1 MSILHTSQTSEDK
14 KIDAVIIASSD
25 SDFSP
30 LAFHLRAAG
39 IDVIGMG
46 EPGRIN
52 PMWSK
57 ACTEFVTL
65 TPGQPL
71 MRKRETAPSDTV
83 VTEAPLVPVIVDP
96 SPQPTPAESSKETP
110 KVKVETNPATKVKES
125 ADREK
130 ENVKVIAPSHSARV
144 QIIRDFITEQLAA
157 HDGVMKSGE
166 LFKALASVPDYKFD
180 QQRSRRKPLD
190 YLEKQYS
197 EWFVLT
203 PGENGSY
210 WISARQA
217 TSPAADEQFSALDRK
232 PAVDEQSSALDEQ
245 LGVDVQPAAEEPAAS
260 SLPDD
265 PRVALIESGI
275 PIQDAGHV
283 ADILSESKNL
293 FAAYNGL
300 TKAFGRKIG
309 SQYYNTAFRQHL
321 FALYAPLDV
330 VMLLPMHK
338 HLQCRDV
345 DAQLS

>member
-52 PMWSK
+52 PMWPK

-83 VTEAPLVPVIVDP
+83 ATEAPLVPVIVDP

-217 TSPAADEQFSALDRK
+217 TSPAADEQFSALDIPVKNSDADAQGVQAQPDGK
-232 PAVDEQSSALDEQ
+232 PPQRHFHGVSPRLPAERAQDRLIGFDETKVDERN
-245 LGVDVQPAAEEPAAS
+245 
-260 SLPDD
+260 D
-265 PRVALIESGI
+265 PIPQKSEVGPQNRQKLRV
-275 PIQDAGHV
+275 
-283 ADILSESKNL
+283 
-293 FAAYNGL
+293 
-300 TKAFGRKIG
+300 
-309 SQYYNTAFRQHL
+309 
-321 FALYAPLDV
+321 PLV
-330 VMLLPMHK
+330 
-338 HLQCRDV
+338 
-345 DAQLS
+345 